1 LDLDTKKLEVEKGFM
16 ELTKDRDGEKDKF
29 KKDADFMNSKTREE
43 KMLWESEKIELSHK
57 NKL

>member
-1 LDLDTKKLEVEKGFM
+1 M
-16 ELTKDRDGEKDKF
+16 ELTKDRDGEKDKL
-29 KKDADFMNSKTREE
+29 KKDTDHMNARARED